1 MINPKA
7 CEIWQVDWD
16 WDQCEYEINK
26 KRPSLVI
33 SIHASDAPRSLRIV
47 VPITEWNEKREQYP
61 WFYKLEN
68 WRECGLD
75 KPSCVNTFQIKSYD
89 LKRFDPHNYSRPIG
103 SINKE
108 DILVIIDLVK
118 NWLIDFN

>member
-1 MINPKA
+1 M
-7 CEIWQVDWD
+7 
-16 WDQCEYEINK
+16 
-26 KRPSLVI
+26 
-33 SIHASDAPRSLRIV
+33 
-47 VPITEWNEKREQYP
+47 
-61 WFYKLEN
+61 
-68 WRECGLD
+68 D